1 MMSEPRKRIIFVVDD
16 TPANLRLLYDIL
28 NQADYHVRVYPNGK
42 FMLQAME
49 QVEPDLILLDIM
61 MPDMDGYEVCE
72 TLRRRY
78 NPNIPVIFL
87 SALTESYDKVR
98 AFEAGGQDYI
108 TKPIHPEEVL
118 LRLNAQ
124 LKNVNEREQF
134 SYNLEEK
141 EKQLQ
146 EYQEGL
152 VKTLLRLSGLRDN
165 DTGNHIERVQALA
178 TNLAELLQKEPEF
191 QVNSMFVEAIRLAA
205 PLHDIGKIAVPDS
218 ILLKQDKL
226 TEEEWQLMKE
236 HVRVGGE
243 VLGELHRQFPE
254 NSFIQ
259 MAMDIAL
266 YHHERWDGQ
275 GYVHGLSKEAIPLAA
290 RIVSIADVYDAL
302 RTLRPYKLAYSHMDT
317 LKIMRQME
325 GAFDPRVFNLF
336 LNHDLLFSTVFDSIY
351 ESGQVGRNSQ
361 APLMI

>member
-1 MMSEPRKRIIFVVDD
+1 MCEAKKRIVFVVDD

-28 NQADYHVRVYPNGK
+28 HQADYHVRVYPNGK
-42 FMLQAME
+42 LMLQAME
-49 QVEPDLILLDIM
+49 RVQPDLILLDIM
-61 MPDMDGYEVCE
+61 MPDMNGYEVCE
-72 TLRRRY
+72 ILRRRY

-98 AFEAGGQDYI
+98 AFEVGGQDYI

-124 LKNVNEREQF
+124 LKHVNERERF

-141 EKQLQ
+141 DKQLH

-178 TNLAELLQKEPEF
+178 TSLAELLLTESSA
-191 QVNSMFVEAIRLAA
+191 QVNPLFVEAIRLAA
-205 PLHDIGKIAVPDS
+205 PLHDIGKISVPDS
-218 ILLKQDKL
+218 ILLKQGRL

-243 VLGELHRQFPE
+243 VLGELHRRFPE

-275 GYVHGLSKEAIPLAA
+275 GYVHGLSEEAIPLAA
-290 RIVSIADVYDAL
+290 RIVSIVDVYDAL
-302 RTLRPYKLAYSHMDT
+302 RTVRPYKPAYSHVET
-317 LKIMRQME
+317 LKIMGQME
-325 GAFDPRVFNLF
+325 GAFDPHLFNLF

-351 ESGQVGRNSQ
+351 EAGQVERNAQ
-361 APLMI
+361 TPFTI

>member
-1 MMSEPRKRIIFVVDD
+1 MSEPKKRIIFVVDD

-49 QVEPDLILLDIM
+49 QIEPDLILLDIM
-61 MPDMDGYEVCE
+61 MPEMNGYEVCE
-72 TLRRRY
+72 ALRKRY

-124 LKNVNEREQF
+124 LKHVNEREQF

-178 TNLAELLQKEPEF
+178 TSLAELLQQEPAST
-191 QVNSMFVEAIRLAA
+191 VNSMFVEVIRLAA

-218 ILLKQDKL
+218 ILLKEGKL
-226 TEEEWQLMKE
+226 TEEEWLLMKE

-243 VLGELHRQFPE
+243 VLGELQQQFPQ
-254 NSFIQ
+254 NSFIR

-266 YHHERWDGQ
+266 YHHEMWDGQ

-302 RTLRPYKLAYSHMDT
+302 RTLRPYKPAYTHQET

-325 GAFDPRVFNLF
+325 GAFDPHLFDVFLT
-336 LNHDLLFSTVFDSIY
+336 HDLIFSTVFDSIY
-351 ESGQVGRNSQ
+351 EAGQVDRHSRS
-361 APLMI
+361 LLTI